1 MGGLGGAG
9 GVHPVAV
16 KSVFTTY
23 LLKTEDHHSPSPRLK
38 VIARSTSRSATFAAG
53 GHVTGLR
60 RPPSVE
66 QSHFESRTFSQN
78 GQSGKINVWSEA
90 VFGLVCLVPL
100 DVSQPGQMLPE
111 PLKPFTEAAA
121 CKLQVSLDLLR
132 WNIPSVICT
141 HAHCSNGCNIYFLYT
156 SISSSHIKT

>member
-1 MGGLGGAG
+1 MQ
-9 GVHPVAV
+9 PVAV

-23 LLKTEDHHSPSPRLK
+23 LLKTEDHYSPSPCLK
-38 VIARSTSRSATFAAG
+38 VIARSTSRSATSAAG
-53 GHVTGLR
+53 GHVTNALSNTASNLNIQR
-60 RPPSVE
+60 SR
-66 QSHFESRTFSQN
+66 QSHFESCTFSQN

-90 VFGLVCLVPL
+90 VFGLVPL

-141 HAHCSNGCNIYFLYT
+141 HAHCSNGCNIFFLYT